1 MLTRRKS
8 RAVLLALT
16 AALLSGLVMSGCG
29 NTQDKS
35 ESSDNNTSSSVQDNG
50 KSNDTSAEESQNSA
64 DDQGSTDS
72 QNSAESQEE
81 SSVPPMDE
89 ELVKTITILTNKKNE
104 LKEQKNFTYDTT
116 GDINMGRL
124 YYCDAVI
131 KDFDADGN
139 YEMVVKFVTTPALP
153 GSKEYND
160 PTETHNFDVFN
171 VVYDWYTIQ
180 DGQAV
185 SSGHLADEY
194 PFNYKAVW

>member
-1 MLTRRKS
+1 MKTYKRN

-16 AALLSGLVMSGCG
+16 AALFSGIILTGCG
-29 NTQDKS
+29 NKDDKS
-35 ESSDNNTSSSVQDNG
+35 ESSIISTISTVQDNEADG
-50 KSNDTSAEESQNSA
+50 DKSSEASQDSADNQDSNDSQDRA
-64 DDQGSTDS
+64 
-72 QNSAESQEE
+72 ASQEE
-81 SSVPPMDE
+81 SSVPQMDE
-89 ELVKTITILTNKKNE
+89 ELVKSITILTNKKNE

-116 GDINMGRL
+116 GDIKMGRL

-139 YEMVVKFVTTPALP
+139 YEMVVKYVTTPALP

-160 PTETHNFDVFN
+160 PDETHNFDVFN

-194 PFNYKAVW
+194 PFNLKAVW